1 MHCDCER
8 YGRRLCDVLPEELEA
23 CKASGQNC
31 FSCGCLHYDF
41 DDLNFEGADNWPPE
55 EPDPWEG
62 RTANT
67 LEGDSTQPIA
77 VEAAVDMMDV
87 KERLLIIC
95 RVAGAFVEKLGEA
108 ITAYCTLMQAVTE
121 TAQKLAEELN
131 KAFEEIGQAADWVEL
146 LKRLTENAWED
157 EDRETMRPEKKT
169 AAPRPLLL
177 RSCSLR
183 VLYGQGFDPGPA
195 ARHRYE
201 DSEGTT
207 WKRNVYTLA
216 TATSSRSPTVASVSA
231 GCPMTA
237 QRIPVVAI

>member
-1 MHCDCER
+1 MHCER
-8 YGRRLCDVLPEELEA
+8 YGRRLCDVPPEELEA
-23 CKASGQNC
+23 CKALGQNC

-55 EPDPWEG
+55 EPNPWEG

-77 VEAAVDMMDV
+77 VEATTDECLLV
-87 KERLLIIC
+87 ERIG
-95 RVAGAFVEKLGEA
+95 VMAYAEKIDEV
-108 ITAYCTLMQAVTE
+108 ITAYRALMQTIMEAAEKLTE
-121 TAQKLAEELN
+121 TLYKV
-131 KAFEEIGQAADWVEL
+131 FEEICTSADWEEL
-146 LKRLTENAWED
+146 LKWMEEITWED

-195 ARHRYE
+195 ARHR
-201 DSEGTT
+201 
-207 WKRNVYTLA
+207 
-216 TATSSRSPTVASVSA
+216 
-231 GCPMTA
+231 
-237 QRIPVVAI
+237 

>member
-1 MHCDCER
+1 MHCER
-8 YGRRLCDVLPEELEA
+8 YGRRLCDIPPEELEV

-31 FSCGCLHYDF
+31 FSCGCLHYDL
-41 DDLNFEGADNWPPE
+41 DDLDFEDADNWPPE

-77 VEAAVDMMDV
+77 VEATTDEYLLV
-87 KERLLIIC
+87 KRIG
-95 RVAGAFVEKLGEA
+95 VMAYAEKIDEV
-108 ITAYCTLMQAVTE
+108 ITAYRALMQTIMEAAEKLTE
-121 TAQKLAEELN
+121 TLYKV
-131 KAFEEIGQAADWVEL
+131 FEEIGTSADWEEL
-146 LKRLTENAWED
+146 LKWMEEITWED

-237 QRIPVVAI
+237 QRIPVAAI